1 MHHRGDKAEDIQK
14 RLANDRIDFAPEMI
28 APTDFHIV
36 TDDKTLEEIADDV
49 YQKYQATLKKR
60 RLGAVVLPK

>member
-1 MHHRGDKAEDIQK
+1 
-14 RLANDRIDFAPEMI
+14 MI